1 MGRSAGRSRAVSK
14 ASILF
19 ANVDISVQTLV
30 SPYRIFGIGVGPTLI
45 NTKLMAHEEFYAVSL
60 ILLLFTAHRT
70 QRNEYATTGK
80 VCWSKCK
87 IHAILIT
94 IFSKLKARAKWI
106 LLP

>member
-1 MGRSAGRSRAVSK
+1 MQYRKHRYFSLM
-14 ASILF
+14 SIF
-19 ANVDISVQTLV
+19 PCRPWYRQ
-30 SPYRIFGIGVGPTLI
+30 YRIFGIGVGPTLI
-45 NTKLMAHEEFYAVSL
+45 NTKLMVHEEFYAVSL
-60 ILLLFTAHRT
+60 ILLLYTAHGT

-87 IHAILIT
+87 IHAISIT